1 MSTRARWVV
10 WFALL
15 ASLTTGCHKK
25 EFIRNQSVVMDP
37 QFMGTDQAFGDPMF
51 AEPRR
56 ATFVDRHPL
65 LRKPVEYYEMT
76 GPKKVHRLAAATFI
90 GVPAGVLGEARQII
104 VGCPPGF

>member
-10 WFALL
+10 LL
-15 ASLTTGCHKK
+15 ATLATLTTGCHRK
-25 EFIRNQSVVMDP
+25 EFIRDRSVAMDP
-37 QFMGTDQAFGDPMF
+37 PLVSADPAQDDPLL

-65 LRKPVEYYEMT
+65 LRKPVEYYQSS
-76 GPKKVHRLAAATFI
+76 GPNPVGRVASATLI
-90 GVPAGVLGEARQII
+90 GVPAGVLGEMRQII